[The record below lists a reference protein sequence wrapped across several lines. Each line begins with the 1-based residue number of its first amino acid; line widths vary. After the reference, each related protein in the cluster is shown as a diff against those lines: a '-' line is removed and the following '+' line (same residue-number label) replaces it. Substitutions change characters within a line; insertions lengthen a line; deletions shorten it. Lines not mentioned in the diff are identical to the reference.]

1 VIVDCG
7 RGSRVLKNAR
17 QAGISG
23 GTIVLGRGTRGLR
36 NPDWL
41 EDCDV
46 RKEIVLMISNRDTI
60 RAALDRLRQKMG
72 LERPHHGIAFVLSV
86 RDVLGSAH
94 CRVDRTHL
102 REGSEA
108 TMVQAIFVIVD
119 KGLAESAVEAAEA
132 AGARGATILN
142 ARGAGVHETSRLFS
156 MEIEP
161 EREIV
166 LVLSDA
172 ASCPAIAQAVR
183 DALRMDEPGRG
194 FLFVVDVR
202 ETVGLF
208 GPG

>member
-1 VIVDCG
+1 
-7 RGSRVLKNAR
+7 
-17 QAGISG
+17 
-23 GTIVLGRGTRGLR
+23 
-36 NPDWL
+36 
-41 EDCDV
+41 
-46 RKEIVLMISNRDTI
+46 
-60 RAALDRLRQKMG
+60 
-72 LERPHHGIAFVLSV
+72 
-86 RDVLGSAH
+86 
-94 CRVDRTHL
+94 
-102 REGSEA
+102 
-108 TMVQAIFVIVD
+108 MVQAIFVIVD